1 MGELI
6 FLSERMADRSRP
18 ASGTARFFFALDCP
32 FSYLNAE
39 RVERALGEIEWVPVL
54 GPLSERDGSVP
65 SSERAR
71 GWVKRMRLAELEART
86 LHLPLVEPHSFPVSS
101 RPAARA
107 AAFAA
112 DEGAC
117 QPFALAVARLA
128 FCGGFDFSDDDVIA
142 EAAAVAG
149 LEPEVTVAAS
159 HDSRYDLRLD
169 ATSRGLGMRG
179 IEGPP
184 AISIGTNWFDGP
196 DAVVSALSFS
206 VALARRETPR
216 APAS

>member
-18 ASGTARFFFALDCP
+18 ASGAARFFFALDCP
-32 FSYLNAE
+32 FSYLTAE

-54 GPLSERDGSVP
+54 GPLSEGDRTVS
-65 SSERAR
+65 SSERVRRAAE
-71 GWVKRMRLAELEART
+71 RMRLAEVEARS
-86 LHLPLVEPHSFPVSS
+86 LHMPLVEPHSFPLSS
-101 RPAARA
+101 RTAARA

-117 QPFALAVARLA
+117 QSFALALARLA
-128 FCGGFDFSDDDVIA
+128 FCGGFDITDDDVIA

-149 LEPEVTVAAS
+149 LDPEFTVAAS
-159 HDSRYDLRLD
+159 YDPRYDLRLD

-196 DAVVSALSFS
+196 DAIVTALSFS
-206 VALARRETPR
+206 IARARLETPQ